1 MFLLG
6 YLLGLEEG
14 KSSERERFEVK
25 ERRIKE
31 EQLNTLKEQYIL
43 GLLMPVRGQES
54 FKVVVREP
62 NLFDFSMVGELLKRI
77 ESPVKYF
84 KYYKVG
90 DTRVLEGYSTEG
102 AEYESYR
109 KIEIKQDTFILVV
122 ASIIFI
128 LSFIL
133 NERVLHLEEK
143 NIILFVFYQLF
154 SLSFSITM
162 GGLGSFLL
170 FPQKDESILEY
181 GKL

>member
-1 MFLLG
+1 MLLG

-14 KSSERERFEVK
+14 KASERKRLESEAQK
-25 ERRIKE
+25 LNE
-31 EQLNTLKEQYIL
+31 EKVIALKEQYIL
-43 GLLMPVRGQES
+43 GLLMPVRGQKS

-90 DTRVLEGYSTEG
+90 DTKVLEGYSTEG
-102 AEYESYR
+102 TEYESYR
-109 KIEIKQDTFILVV
+109 KNEIKQDTFILVA

-143 NIILFVFYQLF
+143 NIILFVLYQLF

-162 GGLGSFLL
+162 GGIGSFLL
-170 FPQKDESILEY
+170 FPQKDESVLEY
-181 GKL
+181 GKI